1 MSALAERLMA
11 WLVAA
16 GWWSLA
22 AVFAVY
28 ALFVICW
35 VLYLAIMNIARV
47 RHDLHPFAKANAY
60 LVILPIGYI
69 ADALLN
75 LLACAIFLRRPQ
87 DWLLTGTLKR
97 IQATEPPGSWR
108 ETVAAWVCMHL
119 LNQFDPKGRHC

>member
-1 MSALAERLMA
+1 MSTALLTT
-11 WLVAA
+11 AA
-16 GWWSLA
+16 G
-22 AVFAVY
+22 VY

-47 RHDLHPFAKANAY
+47 RHQLHPFAKANAY
-60 LVILPIGYI
+60 LLILPIGYV

-75 LLACAIFLRRPQ
+75 LVACAIFVRRPR

-97 IQATEPPGSWR
+97 IQNTEPAGSWR
-108 ETVAAWVCMHL
+108 EATAAWVCTHL